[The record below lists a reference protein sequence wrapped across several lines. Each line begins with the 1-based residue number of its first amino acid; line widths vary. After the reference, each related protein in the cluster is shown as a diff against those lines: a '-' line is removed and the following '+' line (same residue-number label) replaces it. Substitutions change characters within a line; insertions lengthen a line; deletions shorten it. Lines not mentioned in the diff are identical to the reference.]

1 MTIDGFLQFLG
12 LVVAVYA
19 LFSVVIRYRLRLH
32 GWLLWFPTTAVLV
45 AVVYLLLFD
54 LLGVGCNSN
63 WCASLRL
70 SEGEGFTPSK
80 LAFIIILLWLAY
92 ISALFTR
99 TSTSKRQLPLLASLV
114 DRLVAE
120 RRFPELIDFVEP
132 HIKLMS
138 RCASRQFPLQKFC
151 DRARWHGNPY
161 LFNRPRMSDLTAW
174 ERTKLSAE
182 GFFLR
187 ISKPLV
193 RRLPE
198 KTKAE
203 EAALRILRVLYAN
216 ERVVEF
222 LALERPQV
230 ALKLMDTRAH
240 DYDFS
245 DRAFEIMMAHPE
257 SDLRRETL
265 LNQNV
270 GRCFY
275 EIDPSNPLIH
285 ALFADSEVANRLQV
299 WRPVGNY
306 PLRLLERNEHGYR
319 ETISAAKPQDDQLL
333 IRDPAYVMTRF
344 FDIMVRSAMRDG
356 IEWHMWLFYFD
367 LLVDKILKSMNRSHP
382 DYDPTAEFP
391 NLGYFIIYE
400 VFDLY
405 GQWLSAIEC
414 CREDS
419 PAVQIERT
427 SPQNENGSIAKS
439 TMISMG
445 NSLKHLIES
454 DADDRLV
461 AYIIEVV
468 MRDYRNLKRLPN
480 GARLQ
485 ETLRN
490 SLIAR
495 GAFGKEPHYGRRL
508 RECYDQID
516 HAIRFDTQDFETAL
530 VAAYP

>member
-12 LVVAVYA
+12 LVVAIYA

-32 GWLLWFPTTAVLV
+32 GWYLWVPSLTTLL

-54 LLGVGCNSN
+54 LLGVSCSAD
-63 WCASLRL
+63 WCAPFGLSG
-70 SEGEGFTPSK
+70 SEGLTPNK
-80 LAFIIILLWLAY
+80 LAFVIILLWLAY
-92 ISALFTR
+92 VAVLFTR

-120 RRFPELIDFVEP
+120 RRFPELVDFVEP

-138 RCASRQFPLQKFC
+138 RCASRDFPLQKFC
-151 DRARWHGNPY
+151 DRARWYGNPF
-161 LFNRPRMSDLTAW
+161 LFALPQKVELTPW
-174 ERTKLSAE
+174 EHAKRKI
-182 GFFLR
+182 GDFFLR
-187 ISKPLV
+187 TLQPVV

-203 EAALRILRVLYAN
+203 EAAMKIFRVLYSN

-222 LALERPQV
+222 LALERPLF

-245 DRAFEIMMAHPE
+245 DRAFDIMMGHPE

-270 GRCFY
+270 GQCFY
-275 EIDPSNPLIH
+275 EIDPKNPLIH

-306 PLRLLERNEHGYR
+306 PLRLLERNEHNYR
-319 ETISAAKPQDDQLL
+319 ETISAAKPQEDQLL
-333 IRDPAYVMTRF
+333 FRDPAYVMTRF

-367 LLVDKILKSMNRSHP
+367 LLVDKILKSMDRSHP
-382 DYDPTAEFP
+382 DYDETAEFP

-400 VFDLY
+400 VFHLY
-405 GQWLSAIEC
+405 GEWLRTIEC

-427 SPQNENGSIAKS
+427 SAGHENGSIAKS
-439 TMISMG
+439 TMLSMG
-445 NSLKHLIES
+445 QSLKHLIES
-454 DADDRLV
+454 ETDDRFV
-461 AYIIEVV
+461 AYIIEVI
-468 MRDYRNLKRLPN
+468 MRDYRELARLPN
-480 GARLQ
+480 GERLQ
-485 ETLRN
+485 EALRN
-490 SLIAR
+490 SIIAR
-495 GAFGKEPHYGRRL
+495 GAFGKDTGYGRRL
-508 RECYDQID
+508 RECYEQID
-516 HAIRFDTQDFETAL
+516 HVMLYDTRDFKAAL
-530 VAAYP
+530 EAAYP

>member
-32 GWLLWFPTTAVLV
+32 GWFLWVPSTATLIT
-45 AVVYLLLFD
+45 VVYLLLFD
-54 LLGVGCNSN
+54 LLGIGCSTS
-63 WCASLRL
+63 WCAPLKL
-70 SEGEGFTPSK
+70 SESGGLTPSK
-80 LAFIIILLWLAY
+80 LAFIIVLLWLAY
-92 ISALFTR
+92 VSVLFTR
-99 TSTSKRQLPLLASLV
+99 TSTSKRQLPLLALLV
-114 DRLVAE
+114 DRLVSE
-120 RRFPELIDFVEP
+120 KRFSELVDFVEP
-132 HIKLMS
+132 HVKLMS
-138 RCASRQFPLQKFC
+138 RCAKRDFPFQKLC

-161 LFNRPRMSDLTAW
+161 LFARPQKADLSTW
-174 ERTKLSAE
+174 ERIKR
-182 GFFLR
+182 GVGDYFLVTL
-187 ISKPLV
+187 KPVL

-203 EAALRILRVLYAN
+203 EAAKKILRVLYST

-222 LALERPQV
+222 LALERPQF
-230 ALKLMDTRAH
+230 ALKLMDTGAR

-245 DRAFEIMMAHPE
+245 DRALDIMMCHPE

-275 EIDPSNPLIH
+275 EIDPKNPLIY

-306 PLRLLERNEHGYR
+306 PLRLLERNEHNYR
-319 ETISAAKPQDDQLL
+319 ETISAAKPQEDQLL
-333 IRDPAYVMTRF
+333 YRDGAYVMIRF
-344 FDIMVRSAMRDG
+344 FDIMVRSAMRDE

-367 LLVDKILKSMNRSHP
+367 ILVNKLLKSMDRSHP
-382 DYDPTAEFP
+382 DYDDTAEFP

-400 VFDLY
+400 IFHLY
-405 GQWLSAIEC
+405 GEWLRTIEC
-414 CREDS
+414 FREDS

-427 SPQNENGSIAKS
+427 SPEHENGSIAKS

-454 DADDRLV
+454 DTNDRFV
-461 AYIIEVV
+461 AYIIEVI
-468 MRDYRNLKRLPN
+468 MRVYKDLARLPN
-480 GARLQ
+480 GERLQ

-490 SLIAR
+490 SIIA
-495 GAFGKEPHYGRRL
+495 GGTSGEDIGYGRRL

-516 HAIRFDTQDFETAL
+516 HVMRYDTRDFEAA
-530 VAAYP
+530 VVEAYP